1 MNNDITLIQNA
12 LNILNEKLGL
22 VETEK
27 FISLINRNSGFDYT
41 KWREHLFEDMTVE
54 ELNEKAMDYYKNK
67 YPEEFE

>member
-1 MNNDITLIQNA
+1 MNNDITLVQNA

-27 FISLINRNSGFDYT
+27 FISLINRNEGFDYT

-54 ELNEKAMDYYKNK
+54 ELSKKAMEYYENK
-67 YPEEFE
+67 YPSEL